1 MLTARP
7 VSVPPVV
14 VISAAAKPVGTSE
27 KAKLMVAVWPAPRV
41 LVLLLIE
48 TVGPTVST
56 VAVTAGEVVR
66 VLPAVSMILA
76 LKECSPLARAA
87 VM

>member
-1 MLTARP
+1 M
-7 VSVPPVV
+7 
-14 VISAAAKPVGTSE
+14 SAAAKPVGTSE
-27 KAKLMVAVWPAPRV
+27 KEKLMVAVWPAPSV
-41 LVLLLIE
+41 VVLLLIDRVE
-48 TVGPTVST
+48 ATVST